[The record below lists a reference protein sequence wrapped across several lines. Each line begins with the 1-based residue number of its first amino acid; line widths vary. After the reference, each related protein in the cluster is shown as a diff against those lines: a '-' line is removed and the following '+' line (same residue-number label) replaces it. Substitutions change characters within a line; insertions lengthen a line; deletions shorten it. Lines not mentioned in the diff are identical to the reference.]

1 MINSIHLPSPFSI
14 LCHLSLIP
22 KIPCLSIAL
31 YGLLCRTQL
40 NLFDLFS
47 IPKQLLLQLFY
58 LINDCITMLINFFTT
73 CHLLPSSPFI
83 KVTSKITISTILIF
97 IHDAYFPIFKKKCQQ
112 IYNPIQTATSY
123 SSNQVSQ
130 SQSYPL
136 SCLFDKLLE
145 LIVFFHIEDMPY
157 YSLFKFKKYCHLI
170 IFLLQN

>member
-31 YGLLCRTQL
+31 YGLLSRTQL

-97 IHDAYFPIFKKKCQQ
+97 IHDAYFPIFKKEMSTNLQSNSNCYILFIKPSKSK
-112 IYNPIQTATSY
+112 PI
-123 SSNQVSQ
+123 
-130 SQSYPL
+130 L
-136 SCLFDKLLE
+136 SFKL
-145 LIVFFHIEDMPY
+145 
-157 YSLFKFKKYCHLI
+157 SL
-170 IFLLQN
+170 